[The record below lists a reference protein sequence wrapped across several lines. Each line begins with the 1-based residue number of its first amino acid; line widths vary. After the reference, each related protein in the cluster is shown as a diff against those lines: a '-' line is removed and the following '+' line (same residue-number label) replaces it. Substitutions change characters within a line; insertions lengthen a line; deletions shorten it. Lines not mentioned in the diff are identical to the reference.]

1 MIDEYRYLTLSTL
14 DRESRLPRML
24 EAYVGQLRERGFERD
39 LGELENKIFTEL
51 EAYKKE
57 IKRLRTLQDER
68 RDSYYYNIRGERI
81 NLDKARDTCPC
92 SRCSQECDEAG
103 KS

>member
-1 MIDEYRYLTLSTL
+1 MIDEYRYLMLSTL

-57 IKRLRTLQDER
+57 IKRLRAFHAEQQ
-68 RDSYYYNIRGERI
+68 N
-81 NLDKARDTCPC
+81 
-92 SRCSQECDEAG
+92 AG
-103 KS
+103 TVHTN